1 MPKIKAVQMV
11 REIRDQHYELL
22 KDKSSE
28 EWIQLYH
35 EEAKHADEE
44 IAQYRS
50 SNANTP
56 NQNNTIS
63 VKEKLSQQINLLPE
77 QLLEKVLDF
86 VGYLLYRYKNNR
98 HATQTAND
106 IHQST
111 LSTDN
116 QFVSDMSQTEILD
129 ELAHL
134 RKAIEK
140 EHGVYQGNPVT
151 EIREE
156 RMKQIGL
163 VYGWEAE

>member
-86 VGYLLYRYKNNR
+86 VNMVFIKVILLPKFEKN
-98 HATQTAND
+98 A
-106 IHQST
+106 
-111 LSTDN
+111 
-116 QFVSDMSQTEILD
+116 
-129 ELAHL
+129 
-134 RKAIEK
+134 
-140 EHGVYQGNPVT
+140 
-151 EIREE
+151 
-156 RMKQIGL
+156 
-163 VYGWEAE
+163 